1 MKIVAILFLA
11 VAVTACST
19 IGRTVQ
25 GVGEDVKRGT
35 DWVSEKILPDGSRR

>member
-1 MKIVAILFLA
+1 MKIVAIVFLA
-11 VAVTACST
+11 VGIQACST

-35 DWVSEKILPDGSRR
+35 DYISDMILPDGSRR

>member
-1 MKIVAILFLA
+1 MKILATLLVALGLQ
-11 VAVTACST
+11 ACST

-35 DWVSEKILPDGSRR
+35 DAVSDWILPGGSRT

>member
-1 MKIVAILFLA
+1 MKIVAILALA
-11 VAVTACST
+11 VTLQACST

-35 DWVSEKILPDGSRR
+35 DYVSDLILPDGSRR

>member
-11 VAVTACST
+11 VGVSACST
-19 IGRTVQ
+19 LGRTVQ